1 AFILSVICSPDK
13 LLPPAHSPAGGGSRL
28 LLSLFAWRK
37 MIGCHPQH
45 RFACS
50 VLTPGPLP
58 GLVYKCPRPGQ
69 CPMQAALGLAL
80 HQSSSPARQ
89 SGEARRW
96 GQSPTSASASSAA

>member
-1 AFILSVICSPDK
+1 PDK
-13 LLPPAHSPAGGGSRL
+13 RFLLLTARLVAGSCL
-28 LLSLFAWRK
+28 LLSLFAWRLNDW
-37 MIGCHPQH
+37 IRPQH

-50 VLTPGPLP
+50 VLTPGPVP